1 MEKCSRPV
9 RLVRSRRA
17 CASPSFSSTRPSS
30 SHPSAPQTALK
41 PASHSRPHHT
51 QDSLIN
57 LDSTCSR
64 WTSLPRIPSSTGT
77 RPSSSDILPSS
88 PSSWDPSRPASSPA
102 LTSLLLSYNDRGAQA
117 AALLTPPA
125 YILNALRTKHYSVN
139 SFLRANAFFV
149 FLAGP
154 PIGAAVA
161 QLRMR
166 SYTTKEE
173 VKQRV
178 QALAVDVSRLLSS

>member
-1 MEKCSRPV
+1 MQSACSFGAKSTSV
-9 RLVRSRRA
+9 RVTVLLLDQTLLE
-17 CASPSFSSTRPSS
+17 PSFSASNCSQARIT
-30 SHPSAPQTALK
+30 LK
-41 PASHSRPHHT
+41 TPLLT
-51 QDSLIN
+51 
-57 LDSTCSR
+57 STCSR